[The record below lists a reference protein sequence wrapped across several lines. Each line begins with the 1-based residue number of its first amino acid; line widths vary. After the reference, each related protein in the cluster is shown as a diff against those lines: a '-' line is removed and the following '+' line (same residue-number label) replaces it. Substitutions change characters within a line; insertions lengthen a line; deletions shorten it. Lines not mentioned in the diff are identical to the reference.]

1 MRHISYIL
9 LVMLMIS
16 CQTQR
21 RIGKTHI
28 RRHETGRRVITIPK
42 DSVIYRPKVIYKD
55 TTIVVENK
63 QVVLKTKYAQGKIIR
78 VVCEQKP
85 KQITETYERNE
96 TVKEKD
102 RQLERSGFM
111 WDDKY
116 VLWFFGFVMLL
127 MIVNKILNKLL

>member
-9 LVMLMIS
+9 FVMLMIS

-21 RIGKTHI
+21 HIGKTHI

-85 KQITETYERNE
+85 KQITETYERDE

-102 RQLERSGFM
+102 RQVERGGFS

-116 VLWFFGFVMLL
+116 LLWFFGFVMLL
-127 MIVNKILNKLL
+127 MIVNKILNKVL